1 MERWAMND
9 VLKPEE
15 DPRFAGLE
23 HDRRVRC
30 GDTAAREL
38 AGRPIGFVH
47 NKRE

>member
-1 MERWAMND
+1 MND

-15 DPRFAGLE
+15 DPRSAGLDL
-23 HDRRVRC
+23 DRRVRC